1 VADDLEGWSGA
12 IEIGKAGDANEAI
25 AMPTGTRMSII
36 PNNAMNPMM
45 ATASVLNMGYST
57 GFIR

>member
-12 IEIGKAGDANEAI
+12 IEIGKAGDANEPI

-36 PNNAMNPMM
+36 PNNAMN
-45 ATASVLNMGYST
+45 
-57 GFIR
+57 R